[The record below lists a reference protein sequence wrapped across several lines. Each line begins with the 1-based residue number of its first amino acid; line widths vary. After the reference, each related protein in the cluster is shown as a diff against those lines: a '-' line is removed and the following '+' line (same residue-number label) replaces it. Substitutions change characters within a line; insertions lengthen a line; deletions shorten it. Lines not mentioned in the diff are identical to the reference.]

1 MELGPG
7 NSLHTPLVLSAD
19 PRWGGWKLDLGYRRP
34 APLAQTPYA
43 HRCKPEF
50 ARSGPH
56 TPILHALCAAGM
68 IPKPM
73 GQGPG
78 RLVRA
83 GVAFRSV
90 PTVRLRP
97 RNASWGAALCCR
109 ERPRPRFS
117 KSGLVISPYAMGL
130 HPGRTSPCRFNG
142 LTRRPRQTL
151 ARQAKLRAHTPNER
165 VHELHLG

>member
-7 NSLHTPLVLSAD
+7 TSLHTPLVLFAD

-90 PTVRLRP
+90 PTVCLRP
-97 RNASWGAALCCR
+97 RNASWGAATSVYMNCTSAKVYEELMDSSPA
-109 ERPRPRFS
+109 PRTRFLLNWRACACT
-117 KSGLVISPYAMGL
+117 KRNLKGLRL
-130 HPGRTSPCRFNG
+130 
-142 LTRRPRQTL
+142 
-151 ARQAKLRAHTPNER
+151 
-165 VHELHLG
+165 